1 MLTAMKRIGAI
12 LALWIGM
19 SLAMAAPIGEIE
31 VKGADPVLSALAR
44 IALPF
49 SIGDEPGDLEAARKA
64 ILDSGFFKQATLT
77 LQGNKLLVDLIPN
90 PSISKVTVESKTFAP
105 EAIVQS
111 LEANLALGAGATYNP
126 LRAEEARQAI
136 AQTYRRQ
143 GFPFTPAVKV
153 EAREE
158 SGGVVL
164 RFAIEENPELKEVV
178 LGNLSYIPRD
188 RVEPLFRE
196 IGVEGRFD
204 FGKYFNAVQQA
215 TAQFATAGFRGSG
228 VDAAQTLLQNG
239 KLTIAFVELRVA
251 EVVGVGLETSQ
262 LGLKGGDPLN
272 YSLLLDGV
280 NTLSRGLG
288 REVLFRLENL
298 GNGVRILLEVGGIRY
313 GRIRE
318 VRVEGNTALPA
329 AQLLAALRLK
339 TGDLFQPELA
349 NEDFATLLG
358 LYRQAG
364 YELVGQPSVRFQDGV
379 YIQTLQEVQIVG
391 YKLVW
396 DGNHRTIDNVILREL
411 PATPTLLSQT
421 TLRTIYTNLAATQL
435 LKDLPG
441 VSFEGN
447 PESPARATL
456 VLRLKET
463 STGLF
468 FPGFGYSSFE
478 GWSGNLTFRETN
490 LFGLAHQPSLDF
502 SFGQNDAGENFSL
515 SAGYQIPWI
524 YLDFLD
530 FEKVRTSVNFS
541 VYTLPRG
548 NLKLLDSANPLL
560 EDQETGWEYTERK
573 TGISLGFGRA
583 WSQNLP
589 NLRFN
594 LTLATEW
601 VDPSLETADPAA
613 PTCDENPSTPALSC
627 SDPSYYSLERALALL
642 TTPYQTASVGLAAT
656 YSDANSNRFPTAG
669 YAGTLSA
676 RYGLNLPEGEQAQQ
690 FIPLVATAKTYLGLG
705 ADNRQALALRVSGGT
720 ILGQPPESERFKL
733 GGSQSEVLTL
743 RGYPD
748 ASFIGNNLVSATLEY
763 RLDFNLSPNG
773 GTNVYGI
780 LFADGA
786 SVWDNNEEIR
796 IRYGAGLGVQ
806 INLEFFGFPFPPVRM
821 DYGFSPDYPSG
832 RFHFRLGALF

>member
-1 MLTAMKRIGAI
+1 MLTAMRRLGTI
-12 LALWIGM
+12 LALWMGLG
-19 SLAMAAPIGEIE
+19 LAWAAPIGEIE

-64 ILDSGFFKQATLT
+64 ILDSGFFKQATLS
-77 LQGNKLLVDLIPN
+77 LQGDKLVVELVPN
-90 PSISKVTVESKTFAP
+90 PSISKVTVDSKTFAP

-111 LEANLALGAGATYNP
+111 LESNLALGTGATYNP

-143 GFPFTPAVKV
+143 GFPFTPVVKV

-158 SGGVVL
+158 SAGMAL
-164 RFAIEENPELKEVV
+164 RFSIEENPELKEVV
-178 LGNLSYIPRD
+178 LGSLSYVPKD
-188 RVEPLFRE
+188 RVEPLFKD

-204 FGKYFNAVQQA
+204 FGKFFTAVQQA
-215 TAQFATAGFRGSG
+215 TAQFSAAGFRGSG

-239 KLTIAFVELRVA
+239 KLTVAFVELRVA
-251 EVVGVGLETSQ
+251 EVVGEGLETRQ
-262 LGLKGGDPLN
+262 LGIKSGDPLN
-272 YSLLLDGV
+272 YNLLLDGV

-288 REVLFRLENL
+288 REVLFRLEGL
-298 GNGVRILLEVGGIRY
+298 ATGVRIRLEVGGVRY
-313 GRIRE
+313 GVIRE
-318 VRVEGNTALPA
+318 VRVQGNTALPS
-329 AQLLAALRLK
+329 AQLQAALRLK
-339 TGDLFQPELA
+339 PGDLFQPELA

-379 YIQTLQEVQIVG
+379 YVQSLQEVQLMG

-396 DGNHRTIDNVILREL
+396 DGGHRTVDSVILREL
-411 PATPTLLSQT
+411 PSTPTLLSQT
-421 TLRTIYTNLAATQL
+421 TLRTIYSNLAATQL
-435 LKDLPG
+435 LKELPS
-441 VSFEGN
+441 VSFETS
-447 PESPARATL
+447 PESPAQATL
-456 VLRLKET
+456 VLRLKEA

-515 SAGYQIPWI
+515 SGGYQIPWI

-530 FEKVRTSVNFS
+530 FEKVRTSLNFS
-541 VYTLPRG
+541 VYTVPRG
-548 NLKLLDSANPLL
+548 NLKLLDPTNPSLT
-560 EDQETGWEYTERK
+560 EKQTGWEYTERK
-573 TGISLGFGRA
+573 TGVSLGFGRA

-589 NLRFN
+589 NLRLN
-594 LTLATEW
+594 LTFSTEW
-601 VDPSLETADPAA
+601 VDPSLETGDPAA
-613 PTCDENPSTPALSC
+613 PTCDEDPATPALSC
-627 SDPSYYSLERALALL
+627 SDPAYYTVDEARALLAV
-642 TTPYQTASVGLAAT
+642 PYQTASVGLAAT
-656 YSDANSNRFPTAG
+656 YSDANSTRFPTAG

-676 RYGLNLPEGEQAQQ
+676 RYGLNLPQGQQAQQ

-705 ADNRQALALRVSGGT
+705 SDNRQTLALRLSGGT
-720 ILGQPPESERFKL
+720 ILGQAPESERFKL
-733 GGSQSEVLTL
+733 GGNQSEVFTL

-748 ASFIGNNLVSATLEY
+748 ASFIGNNLLSASLEY
-763 RLDFNLSPNG
+763 RLDFNLNPAG

-780 LFADGA
+780 VFVDTA
-786 SVWDNNEEIR
+786 SVWDNTSEPVF
-796 IRYGAGLGVQ
+796 RYGAGLGVQ
-806 INLEFFGFPFPPVRM
+806 VNLEFFGFPFPPVRM
-821 DYGFSPDYPSG
+821 DYGFSPDYPGG